1 MERRGEEC
9 GAGGA
14 EVGILVRDEG
24 RGVVGR
30 DIVATIRCGVGCLD
44 AIGDGAAEAC

>member
-1 MERRGEEC
+1 MERKGEDC

-14 EVGILVRDEG
+14 EVGGLVWDEG

-30 DIVATIRCGVGCLD
+30 DIVATVKC
-44 AIGDGAAEAC
+44 